1 MKGVIL
7 LFIILYRRFFSPF
20 LPRSCRFYPTC
31 SAYAYQAV
39 QRYGAL
45 KGLALGIKRLLRCNP
60 FNRGGYDPLP
70 KESD

>member
-7 LFIILYRRFFSPF
+7 LFIILYRRFLSPF

-39 QRYGAL
+39 QRYGAF